1 MHLDFDK
8 FIVPKAV
15 QQQLESYQKEN
26 DSIYSYMF
34 SYIEKGYHLVSCVPI
49 SFITDDYENYC
60 YENGYNPRKRIG
72 KQLAAHLNNRF
83 KEDNCRYEVK
93 NHRFTKENTAE
104 LKQLKLNIKTQENNV
119 KSALK
124 RVINS

>member
-1 MHLDFDK
+1 M
-8 FIVPKAV
+8 
-15 QQQLESYQKEN
+15 
-26 DSIYSYMF
+26 
-34 SYIEKGYHLVSCVPI
+34 SCVPI

-72 KQLAAHLNNRF
+72 KQLATHLNNRF
-83 KEDNCRYEVK
+83 KEDSCRYEVK

-104 LKQLKLNIKTQENNV
+104 VNQLRLNIKTLENNV